1 MTPGT
6 RDQPSIKNEVVIGHR
21 TIDRVQ
27 RKDEA
32 PFDIELHQN
41 SDPGSVKLHGSYYQV
56 TEPTGAGG
64 MVSAAP
70 MGTTGGGGGKFYWAS
85 ELASFANNLFLIVWT
100 PRSQLQ
106 EF

>member
-1 MTPGT
+1 
-6 RDQPSIKNEVVIGHR
+6 
-21 TIDRVQ
+21 
-27 RKDEA
+27 
-32 PFDIELHQN
+32 
-41 SDPGSVKLHGSYYQV
+41 
-56 TEPTGAGG
+56 